1 MTRHNSNAETSTTD
15 AVYDITSNR
24 GYRQATDDAH
34 HLRASVTAAC
44 IARQEL
50 ESRVRD
56 MSAESCTAL
65 EDLCV
70 ALEDG
75 IAEMRIT
82 QDKVAHAMQTW
93 VSRRR

>member
-1 MTRHNSNAETSTTD
+1 MAENNSNAETSTTD

-34 HLRASVTAAC
+34 HLRAAEMATYV
-44 IARQEL
+44 ARQVL
-50 ESRVRD
+50 ESLAKD
-56 MSAESCTAL
+56 MSAESCVAL

-75 IAEMRIT
+75 MAEMRIT
-82 QDKVAHAMQTW
+82 KEKVAHAMQTW

>member
-1 MTRHNSNAETSTTD
+1 MAQNSSNAETSTTD
-15 AVYDITSNR
+15 AVYDIVSNR
-24 GYRQATDDAH
+24 GYVAGAADTH
-34 HLRASVTAAC
+34 HLRAAITAAVQC
-44 IARQEL
+44 RREL

-56 MSAESCTAL
+56 MSAESCTSL

-82 QDKVAHAMQTW
+82 KEKVAHAMQTW